1 MCWSTHRRRGS
12 IGRARLL
19 YGLQSCH
26 MPESPKGDGIQEGK
40 CVMGHNAVKGQNIF
54 GQILRKNLAR
64 EREKNSLSVFDDGRL
79 AKKFWKYGYVA
90 MPAEETFVRNA
101 LDI

>member
-1 MCWSTHRRRGS
+1 
-12 IGRARLL
+12 
-19 YGLQSCH
+19 

-54 GQILRKNLAR
+54 GQILWKNPAR
-64 EREKNSLSVFDDGRL
+64 GREKNSLSVFDDGRL

-90 MPAEETFVRNA
+90 MPAEETFVKS
-101 LDI
+101 LIDIWLIFGVIYSLYNN